1 MVGRRQGLGEEPGTG
16 TEGKIVD
23 TWNLLL
29 IIAAAVCTTVRLA
42 ALTCGFLRV
51 LRDSRPADRVELF
64 ACFTAAVSGVRA
76 PRRRPGSS

>member
-1 MVGRRQGLGEEPGTG
+1 MED
-16 TEGKIVD
+16 KIVD

-51 LRDSRPADRVELF
+51 LRGSQPTDRVELF
-64 ACFTAAVSGVRA
+64 ACFTAAISGVRSL
-76 PRRRPGSS
+76 RRRSGSS